1 MKRPIVF
8 VLLAAMVIV
17 GCRRSEPKPMTD
29 SLADWKR
36 DKYQRS
42 QSHALVYYVIYGKFT
57 NNLAISRSQYR
68 TAGLPEGFSLHKL
81 DRQQRHPLPFTD
93 GEFGKGLFDQALL
106 ARSERK
112 RRTPFRGR
120 SRRDDVDFAGVDE
133 PLHGLL
139 EFSAGDAVGIVVAS
153 KLGRA

>member
-1 MKRPIVF
+1 MIRRPP
-8 VLLAAMVIV
+8 
-17 GCRRSEPKPMTD
+17 RSTLFPYTT
-29 SLADWKR
+29 LF
-36 DKYQRS
+36 RS
-42 QSHALVYYVIYGKFT
+42 
-57 NNLAISRSQYR
+57 
-68 TAGLPEGFSLHKL
+68 
-81 DRQQRHPLPFTD
+81 
-93 GEFGKGLFDQALL
+93 LL

-153 KLGRA
+153 KLGRRIGRPFVRPELLFLSREAIQESEEEVVDLVIVSTH